1 MTVASPATGSR
12 ENQTV
17 SNKYAIGSRLGEGGM
32 GEVYRAVHIGIGR
45 PFAIK
50 FLHAHLARSEEFV
63 SRFQREAQSAGAL
76 VDDNIV
82 SVTDFGVA
90 EDGALYLV
98 MEYLEG
104 DNLATLLLRHG
115 RFAPGRAVR
124 MIIQACRGLAHAHDR
139 LVVHRDLKP
148 ENLFVCK
155 RNDGSDLVKLLDFG
169 IAKLQTDAGLTK
181 TGKAIGTPY
190 YMSPEQT
197 RGAKDIDQRTDV
209 YSLGVI
215 LYEMLSG
222 QKAFDGDDLFGVV
235 HLVQYENPTPLSTLL
250 PTLPRGLTDVVAK
263 AMAREPDQRYPSAR
277 ALMDALIPFAEQAIT
292 PLQAEIRAP
301 ARPAVA
307 SSLPPTLVD
316 VSAPGAA
323 TRTAPVSR
331 GAHTGRWI
339 GLGVAVAATL
349 AWAGYSH
356 LRRRNPDQPP
366 AQAQTQPPAR
376 AREQPPAQAQPTRQL
391 AGQVAKPAA
400 EDLPSPPVPP
410 PLAAEVPDPQ
420 PAPAAR
426 AASADPPVTT
436 NPANAPATRTGG
448 KLRKLSDKKPEP
460 SPGEGATVRPRSRL
474 IPSVDRKNPFD
485 D

>member
-1 MTVASPATGSR
+1 MTVVSPSAGSR

-17 SNKYAIGSRLGEGGM
+17 SNKYAIGCRLGEGGM

-98 MEYLEG
+98 MEYLDG
-104 DNLATLLLRHG
+104 DNLSALLLRHG

-124 MIIQACRGLAHAHDR
+124 MMIQACRGLAHAHDR

-181 TGKAIGTPY
+181 TGKTIGTPF

-197 RGAKDIDQRTDV
+197 RGAKDIDHRTDI

-222 QKAFDGDDLFGVV
+222 QKAFQGDDIFRVV
-235 HLVQYENPTPLSTLL
+235 HLVQYETVAPLSTLL
-250 PTLPRGLTDVVAK
+250 PTLPRGLADVVAK

-277 ALMDALIPFAEQAIT
+277 ALMNALIPFADQAIT
-292 PLQAEIRAP
+292 PVDAELGP
-301 ARPAVA
+301 AGIAVA
-307 SSLPPTLVD
+307 SHLPPTLLD
-316 VSAPGAA
+316 ISAPGPG
-323 TRTAPVSR
+323 TRTAPAGRLSHR
-331 GAHTGRWI
+331 RRWI
-339 GLGVAVAATL
+339 GVAVVTVVAL
-349 AWAGYSH
+349 AWAGYAH
-356 LRRRNPDQPP
+356 FRRRLPEPGPP
-366 AQAQTQPPAR
+366 TAVQTKPT
-376 AREQPPAQAQPTRQL
+376 PTR
-391 AGQVAKPAA
+391 VSPA
-400 EDLPSPPVPP
+400 PV
-410 PLAAEVPDPQ
+410 AEVPKPQ
-420 PAPAAR
+420 SVPSAPVAK
-426 AASADPPVTT
+426 ADPIV
-436 NPANAPATRTGG
+436 APPPEAQDSRPGA
-448 KLRKLSDKKPEP
+448 KPRKSLERKVEP
-460 SPGEGATVRPRSRL
+460 SPGEGPMLRSRSRL

>member
-17 SNKYAIGSRLGEGGM
+17 SNKYAIGPRLGEGGM
-32 GEVYRAVHIGIGR
+32 GEVYRAIHIGIGR

-98 MEYLEG
+98 MEYLDG
-104 DNLATLLLRHG
+104 DNLAMLLLRDG

-235 HLVQYENPTPLSTLL
+235 HRVQYENPTPLSTLL

-292 PLQAEIRAP
+292 PLQAEVRAP
-301 ARPAVA
+301 VRPVAA

-316 VSAPGAA
+316 VSAPGTA

-331 GAHTGRWI
+331 VSHTGRWI
-339 GLGVAVAATL
+339 GIAAVVAATL
-349 AWAGYSH
+349 AWAGYAQ
-356 LRRRNPDQPP
+356 LRRRSPDQP
-366 AQAQTQPPAR
+366 R
-376 AREQPPAQAQPTRQL
+376 AYAGERPPAQPPGQSPAQPTRQL
-391 AGQVAKPAA
+391 AGPVAKPAA
-400 EDLPSPPVPP
+400 ESSPSQPVPP
-410 PLAAEVPDPQ
+410 TPAVEVPGPR
-420 PAPAAR
+420 PAPAGRTAN
-426 AASADPPVTT
+426 ADSPVAT
-436 NPANAPATRTGG
+436 NPATATAARTGG
-448 KLRKLSDKKPEP
+448 KLRKPLDKKPEP
-460 SPGEGATVRPRSRL
+460 SPGESATVRPRSRL